1 MLPPG
6 ARLRRSSE
14 FRAVFESGKAYP
26 DALVVLHVQAL
37 PDRPGECQV
46 GFSVS
51 KKVGGAVVR
60 NRVKRRLRA
69 IVAHHLP
76 ELIPGH
82 HLVLRA
88 RPPAAQ
94 AEFGALEAAV
104 CRVLERARL
113 RLCSTVDKGVEA
125 P

>member
-1 MLPPG
+1 MLPQG
-6 ARLRRSSE
+6 ARLRRSSA
-14 FRAVFESGKAYP
+14 FRAVFDSGKAYP

-37 PDRPGECQV
+37 TDRPGDCQV

-69 IVAHHLP
+69 IVRRHLA
-76 ELIPGH
+76 ELGLGH
-82 HLVLRA
+82 NLVLRA
-88 RPPAAQ
+88 RPQAAL
-94 AEFGALEAAV
+94 AEFDALEAAV
-104 CRVLERARL
+104 CRVLDRARL
-113 RLCSTVDKGVEA
+113 RSNVDKGVEA

>member
-6 ARLRRSSE
+6 ARLRRSSA
-14 FRAVFESGKAYP
+14 FRAVFDSGKAYP
-26 DALVVLHVQAL
+26 DALVVLHVQAFT
-37 PDRPGECQV
+37 DRPGECQV
-46 GFSVS
+46 GFSVG

-60 NRVKRRLRA
+60 NLVKRRLRA
-69 IVAHHLP
+69 IVRLHLQT
-76 ELIPGH
+76 LAPGH

-94 AEFGALEAAV
+94 AGFDALEAAV
-104 CRVLERARL
+104 CRVLDRARL
-113 RLCSTVDKGVEA
+113 RSNVDKGGEA

>member
-14 FRAVFESGKAYP
+14 FRTVFESGKAYP

-37 PDRPGECQV
+37 PDRPGICQV

-69 IVAHHLP
+69 IVQRHLK
-76 ELIPGH
+76 ELAPGH
-82 HLVLRA
+82 HLVFRA
-88 RPPAAQ
+88 RPPAAR
-94 AEFGALEAAV
+94 ADFGALEAAV
-104 CRVLERARL
+104 RRVLERARL
-113 RLCSTVDKGVEA
+113 LPVATVDKGGEA

>member
-14 FRAVFESGKAYP
+14 FRAVFESGRAFP
-26 DALVVLHVQAL
+26 DALVVLHVKAL
-37 PDRPGECQV
+37 EDRPGECQV

-60 NRVKRRLRA
+60 NRVKRRLRDA
-69 IVAHHLP
+69 VRRQLN
-76 ELIPGH
+76 ELMPGH
-82 HLVLRA
+82 HLVFRA

-94 AEFGALEAAV
+94 ADFGALEAAV
-104 CRVLERARL
+104 RRVVDRARL
-113 RLCSTVDKGVEA
+113 RASSNVDKGVEA